1 MNITIAKN
9 SGFCVGVKNAVDTA
23 TKLGKEGV
31 YVLGELI
38 HNESVLNK
46 ISSLGV
52 KTINDISEIKEGTL
66 IIRSHGVSKNIIDE
80 LSLNKNIKVVDCTC
94 PFVKKIHKIVN
105 EHYNNGSLIVIIGK
119 AEHSEVVGINGWCN
133 NSAIIL
139 DGEENIPS
147 AVFDADKVCVVA
159 QTTYSVE
166 KFDKILKKI
175 TINSVK
181 TVDIFKTICYTTMER
196 QAEADSLSK
205 KCDAMVVIGGNQS
218 SNTKKLYDIC
228 SSNCKDTFL
237 ITQPNR
243 LDYNKLKCYNSVGI
257 VCGASTPYEQAM
269 EVFLTMEEKEV
280 NSMEQAVALLDEKQ
294 NLKRGQKISV
304 VISQVNDDGL
314 KVYFDGKTDITL
326 LKEELACETFDK
338 NAYNLGDEIEVIVMA
353 TKPHLAI
360 SQKQILV
367 LQKEEELV
375 KELSEDVTITVQI
388 TGFNKGGLTG
398 KYECFDVFVPAR
410 EIKIGFVS
418 DLSKYTGKTLR
429 VKPLKV
435 EYTPRKKEIVAS
447 QKVILEA
454 EKAQRDAERAA
465 KEEAFFSSIALNDVV
480 TGTVARFAK
489 FGAFV
494 VVNGFDCLAHNS
506 DLSWTNVKNPA
517 DVLELNKSYDF
528 VVLKIDKEN
537 KKVSIGYKQL
547 QPKPWEL
554 VSEKYAVG
562 DVITGKVVRIVDF
575 GAFVEVEKGIDGLVH
590 VSQISHEFLEN
601 PASALKVGDEVN
613 AKILAIIPE
622 NERMNLSIKAL
633 IEAPQKEVKEEEKPK
648 KEKKAKKENDEEL
661 HSWTDSAS
669 NEVSIADL
677 LNK

>member
-1 MNITIAKN
+1 MKVTIAKN
-9 SGFCVGVKNAVDTA
+9 SGFCVGVKKAVDTV
-23 TKLGKEGV
+23 LGLKCNDV

-38 HNESVLNK
+38 HNETVLDQ
-46 ISSLGV
+46 ISSKGV
-52 KTINDISEIKEGTL
+52 KTIDDVDQINKGTL
-66 IIRSHGVSKNIIDE
+66 VIRSHGVSKEIIE
-80 LSLNKNIKVVDCTC
+80 KLSRKTEVSVIDCTC
-94 PFVKKIHKIVN
+94 PFVKKIHKIV
-105 EHYNNGSLIVIIGK
+105 EEYYNNGYLIVIIGK
-119 AEHSEVVGINGWCN
+119 ADHPEVVGINGWCDN
-133 NSAIIL
+133 TAVIL
-139 DGEENIPS
+139 KDDENIPNCI
-147 AVFDADKVCVVA
+147 FDAEKVCVVA

-175 TINSVK
+175 KINSVK
-181 TVDIFKTICYTTMER
+181 TVDVFKTICYTTMER
-196 QAEADSLSK
+196 QAEADELSK
-205 KCDAMVVIGGNQS
+205 KCEAMIVIGGEAS

-228 SSNCKDTFL
+228 KKNCKDTYL
-237 ITQPNR
+237 IIKPDG
-243 LDYNKLKCYNSVGI
+243 LDYKKLKSYNSVGI

-269 EVFLTMEEKEV
+269 EVFTTMEV

-304 VISQVNDDGL
+304 VISQVLEDGL

-326 LKEELACETFDK
+326 LKEELANEEFDK
-338 NAYNLGDEIEVIVMA
+338 NAYNVGDEIEVIVMG
-353 TKPHLAI
+353 TKPLTL

-375 KELSEDVTITVQI
+375 KELNGDVTINVQI
-388 TGFNKGGLTG
+388 TGFNKGGLVG

-418 DLSKYTGKTLR
+418 DLAKYTGKTLR

-454 EKAQRDAERAA
+454 EKAQRDAEKAA

-480 TGTVARFAK
+480 TGTVARFAA

-494 VVNGFDCLAHNS
+494 VVNGFDCLAHIS
-506 DLSWTNVKNPA
+506 DLSWTNVKNPSE
-517 DVLELNKSYDF
+517 VLELGKSYDF
-528 VVLKIDKEN
+528 VVLKIDQEN

-601 PASALKVGDEVN
+601 PASALKVGDEVS

-622 NERMNLSIKAL
+622 KEKMNLSIKAL
-633 IEAPQKEVKEEEKPK
+633 IEAPKKEVVEEEKPK
-648 KEKKAKKENDEEL
+648 KEKKVKKEEDEEL
-661 HSWTDSAS
+661 HSWTESAS

>member
-9 SGFCVGVKNAVDTA
+9 SGFCVGVKNAVDTV
-23 TKLGKEGV
+23 LNVGCEGV
-31 YVLGELI
+31 YILGELI
-38 HNESVLNK
+38 HNESVLEK
-46 ISSLGV
+46 IATLGV
-52 KTINDISEIKEGTL
+52 KTISDIKEIEKGTL
-66 IIRSHGVSKNIIDE
+66 IIRSHGVSKDIINA
-80 LSLNKNIKVVDCTC
+80 LINKKQVKIIDCTC
-94 PFVKKIHKIVN
+94 PFVKKIHRIVDKY
-105 EHYNNGSLIVIIGK
+105 YNDGYQIVIAGK
-119 AEHSEVVGINGWCN
+119 EDHPEVIGINGWCD

-139 DGEENIPS
+139 DDEENIPKS
-147 AVFDADKVCVVA
+147 IFNTDKLCVVA
-159 QTTYSVE
+159 QTTYSTE
-166 KFDKILKKI
+166 KFEKILKKI
-175 TINSVK
+175 EINCVK
-181 TVDIFKTICYTTMER
+181 TVAVFKTICYTTMER
-196 QAEADSLSK
+196 QAEADELSK
-205 KCDAMVVIGGNQS
+205 KCDAMVVIGGVSS

-228 SSNCKDTFL
+228 KNNCKNTYL
-237 ITQPNR
+237 ITKPDG
-243 LDYNKLKCYNSVGI
+243 LDYKKLKCYNSIGI

-269 EVFLTMEEKEV
+269 EVFLTMEEREV

-304 VISQVNDDGL
+304 IISQVLDDGL

-326 LKEELACETFDK
+326 LKEELACEAFDK
-338 NAYNLGDEIEVIVMA
+338 NAYSVGDEIEVIVMG
-353 TKPHLAI
+353 TKPLSL

-375 KELSEDVTITVQI
+375 KELNGDVTISVQI
-388 TGFNKGGLTG
+388 TGFNKGGLVG

-454 EKAQRDAERAA
+454 EKAQRDAEKAA

-480 TGTVARFAK
+480 TGTVARFAS

-494 VVNGFDCLAHNS
+494 VVNGFDCLAHVS
-506 DLSWTNVKNPA
+506 DLSWTNVKNPSE
-517 DVLELNKSYDF
+517 VLELGKSYDF
-528 VVLKIDKEN
+528 VVLKIDQEN

-601 PASALKVGDEVN
+601 PASALKVGDEVT
-613 AKILAIIPE
+613 AKILAIAPE
-622 NERMNLSIKAL
+622 KEKMNLSIKAL
-633 IEAPQKEVKEEEKPK
+633 IEAPKKEVVETEEKPK
-648 KEKKAKKENDEEL
+648 KEKKAKKEDDEDL
-661 HSWTDSAS
+661 HSWTESATS
-669 NEVSIADL
+669 EVSIADL